1 MRLVLLP
8 MLLALALLF
17 RRLPCVARV
26 AVTRVAVARVAVAR
40 VAVAKHVLARL
51 VLARLVLA
59 HVAVVAVGAH
69 FEKSAG
75 GVWPRVDGSRG
86 AGSSG
91 ATLGP
96 ALGASA
102 RRRAEQVRTRSR
114 LSALP
119 PFSSDRSAGGAC

>member
-1 MRLVLLP
+1 

-26 AVTRVAVARVAVAR
+26 AVTRVAVAR